1 MSLAFEHT
9 APDFIEPVLGWRAW
23 LVVER
28 NGAPRLRSLFVPT
41 IWRPRAELVAE
52 CLCPRVLPLPRVLR
66 RPRHDAP
73 GRRCECGVY
82 ATDLKTTLR
91 YLRNARG
98 LDDRPLARVLGR
110 VSLWGTVVECDRGW
124 RASHAYPAEIVVPAR
139 SLGGDPVVPLEE
151 VALGLSD
158 YGVAVRLVE
167 AGRPKELLEALA
179 SERAPEAA

>member
-1 MSLAFEHT
+1 VIEPA
-9 APDFIEPVLGWRAW
+9 APDFIEPVVGWRAW

-28 NGAPRLRSLFVPT
+28 DGAPRLRSLFVPT
-41 IWRPRAELVAE
+41 VWAPRRELVAE

-110 VSLWGTVVECDRGW
+110 VSLWGTIVECDRGW
-124 RASHAYPAEIVVPAR
+124 RASNAYPSEIVVPAR
-139 SLGGDPVVPLEE
+139 SLGGDPIPPLEE
-151 VALGLSD
+151 VALGLGD
-158 YGVAVRLVE
+158 YGVPVRLVE
-167 AGRPKELLEALA
+167 AGRPKELLDALA
-179 SERAPEAA
+179 AAQRAPEAA

>member
-1 MSLAFEHT
+1 VSPSLEQT

-28 NGAPRLRSLFVPT
+28 NGVPRLRSLFVPT
-41 IWRPRAELVAE
+41 IWRPRSELVAE
-52 CLCPRVLPLPRVLR
+52 CLCPRVLPLPRFLR

-139 SLGGDPVVPLEE
+139 SLGGDPVVPLGE
-151 VALGLSD
+151 VALGLGD
-158 YGVAVRLVE
+158 YGVPVRLVE

>member
-1 MSLAFEHT
+1 VSLALEHT

-52 CLCPRVLPLPRVLR
+52 CLCPRVLPLPRFLR

-179 SERAPEAA
+179 SERAHEAA

>member
-1 MSLAFEHT
+1 MTEPR
-9 APDFIEPVLGWRAW
+9 APDYIEPVLGWRAW

-28 NGAPRLRSLFVPT
+28 EGRPRLRSLFVPT
-41 IWRPRAELVAE
+41 VWAPRHELVAE
-52 CLCPRVLPLPRVLR
+52 CLCPRVIPLPAFLR

-110 VSLWGTVVECDRGW
+110 VALWGTIVECDRGW
-124 RASHAYPAEIVVPAR
+124 RASHAYPSELVVPAR
-139 SLGGDPVVPLEE
+139 SLAGANVGPLEQL
-151 VALGLSD
+151 AAGLAD
-158 YGVAVRLVE
+158 YGVPVRLVD
-167 AGRPKELLEALA
+167 AGRPKELLETLA
-179 SERAPEAA
+179 A